1 MLMMPS
7 ANRFGLTSST
17 HSSDPI
23 EELGSRA
30 EALWRRVVDIE
41 RALSVQEWWLLGRA
55 LPEALLLSEIASLLA
70 VARGELESA
79 LSQGFDRS
87 LPFTGQNDALSGAQ
101 ETPQPNDP
109 TWLAASRDQAIGLL
123 RMVATA
129 LPPMQQYA
137 SMLGTYSARAGLAS
151 TIVDSFGI
159 VTDRLTE
166 IGEALRQPPR

>member
-1 MLMMPS
+1 MMPS
-7 ANRFGLTSST
+7 ANRFGPATST
-17 HSSDPI
+17 NAPDPI
-23 EELGSRA
+23 EELGTRA

-70 VARGELESA
+70 VARGELENA
-79 LSQGFDRS
+79 LSQGFDRA
-87 LPFTGQNDALSGAQ
+87 LPFTGQNDALSATP
-101 ETPQPNDP
+101 EAPQPDDP

-137 SMLGTYSARAGLAS
+137 QMLQTYGQRAGLAS
-151 TIVDSFGI
+151 AIVDAFGI
-159 VTDRLTE
+159 VADRLKE